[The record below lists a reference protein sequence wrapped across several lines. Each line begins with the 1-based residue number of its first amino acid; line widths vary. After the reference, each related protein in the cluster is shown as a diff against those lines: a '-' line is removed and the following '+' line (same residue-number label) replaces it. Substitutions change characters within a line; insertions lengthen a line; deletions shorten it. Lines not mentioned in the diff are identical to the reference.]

1 MSGKRYPEEFKIE
14 AVKQVIDRGH
24 SVSSVATRLDIT
36 THSLYAWIK
45 KYGPDSSTNKEQSD
59 AQAEIRRLQKELK
72 RVTDERD
79 NIKKSRGV
87 LRKAVRLRYAFIRD
101 NSLCWPVRLLCRVLD
116 VHPSGFYAWFKQPY
130 SQRHQIDLR
139 LTGQI
144 KQFWLESGCV
154 YGYRKIHLD
163 LRDSGQQCGVNRVWR
178 LMNRAGIKAQVGYR
192 SPRAHKGEV
201 SIVSPNRLQR
211 QFNPDAP
218 DERWVTDITYIRTHE
233 GWLYLAVVVD
243 LFSRKIIGWSM
254 QSRMTKDIVLNAL
267 LMAIWRRNPLKQV
280 MVHSD
285 QGSQYTSHEWQSF
298 LKSHGLE
305 GSMSRRG
312 NCHDNAVAESFFQL
326 LKRERIKKKIYGTR
340 EEARSDIFDY
350 IEMFYNSKRRHGSSN
365 QMSPTEYENQY
376 YQRLRSVQIIRG
388 DSVNIFH
395 FSCR

>member
-14 AVKQVIDRGH
+14 AVKQVVDRGY
-24 SVSSVATRLDIT
+24 SVASVATRLDIT

-79 NIKKSRGV
+79 IFKKSRGV

-101 NSLCWPVRLLCRVLD
+101 NSCCWPVRLLCRVLD
-116 VHPSGFYAWFKQPY
+116 VHPSGFYAWLQQPH
-130 SQRHQIDLR
+130 SQRHQADLR

-178 LMNRAGIKAQVGYR
+178 LMKRVGIKAQVGYR
-192 SPRAHKGEV
+192 SPRARKGEA

-233 GWLYLAVVVD
+233 GWLYLAVIVD

-267 LMAIWRRNPLKQV
+267 LMAVWRRNPEKQV
-280 MVHSD
+280 LVHSD

-350 IEMFYNSKRRHGSSN
+350 IEMFYNSKRRHGSSE

-376 YQRLRSVQIIRG
+376 YQRLGSV
-388 DSVNIFH
+388 
-395 FSCR
+395 

>member
-79 NIKKSRGV
+79 IFKKSRGV

-101 NSLCWPVRLLCRVLD
+101 NSRCWPVRLLCRVLD

-130 SQRHQIDLR
+130 SQRHQVDLR

-192 SPRAHKGEV
+192 SPRAHKGEI

-218 DERWVTDITYIRTHE
+218 DKRWVTDITYVRTHE
-233 GWLYLAVVVD
+233 GWLYLAVVVE

-267 LMAIWRRNPLKQV
+267 LMAVWRRNPQKQV
-280 MVHSD
+280 LVHSD

-376 YQRLRSVQIIRG
+376 YQRLRSV
-388 DSVNIFH
+388 
-395 FSCR
+395 

>member
-14 AVKQVIDRGH
+14 AVKQVVDRGY
-24 SVSSVATRLDIT
+24 SVASVATRLDIT

-45 KYGPDSSTNKEQSD
+45 KYGPDSSINKEQSD

-79 NIKKSRGV
+79 IFKKSRGV

-101 NSLCWPVRLLCRVLD
+101 NTCCWPVRLLCRVLD
-116 VHPSGFYAWFKQPY
+116 VHPSGFYAWLQQPH
-130 SQRHQIDLR
+130 SQRHQADLR

-178 LMNRAGIKAQVGYR
+178 LMKRVGIKAQVGYR
-192 SPRAHKGEV
+192 SPRARKGEA

-267 LMAIWRRNPLKQV
+267 LMAVWRRNPQKQV
-280 MVHSD
+280 LVHSD

-350 IEMFYNSKRRHGSSN
+350 IEMFYNSKRRHGSSD

-376 YQRLRSVQIIRG
+376 YQRLGSV
-388 DSVNIFH
+388 
-395 FSCR
+395 

>member
-14 AVKQVIDRGH
+14 AVKQVVDRGH

-72 RVTDERD
+72 RVIDERD
-79 NIKKSRGV
+79 IFKKSRGV

-101 NSLCWPVRLLCRVLD
+101 NACCWPVRLLCRVLD
-116 VHPSGFYAWFKQPY
+116 VHPSGFYAWLQQPH
-130 SQRHQIDLR
+130 SQRHQADLR

-178 LMNRAGIKAQVGYR
+178 LMKRAGIKAQVGYR
-192 SPRAHKGEV
+192 SPRARKGEA

-267 LMAIWRRNPLKQV
+267 LMAVWRRNPQKQV
-280 MVHSD
+280 LVHSD

-350 IEMFYNSKRRHGSSN
+350 IEMFYNCRRRHGSSD
-365 QMSPTEYENQY
+365 QMPPAEYENLY
-376 YQRLRSVQIIRG
+376 YQRLGSV
-388 DSVNIFH
+388 
-395 FSCR
+395 

>member
-14 AVKQVIDRGH
+14 AVKQVVDRGY
-24 SVSSVATRLDIT
+24 SVASVATRLDIT

-45 KYGPDSSTNKEQSD
+45 KYGPDSSTNKEESD

-79 NIKKSRGV
+79 IFKKSRGV

-101 NSLCWPVRLLCRVLD
+101 NTCCWPVRLLCRVLD
-116 VHPSGFYAWFKQPY
+116 VHPSGFYAWLQQPH
-130 SQRHQIDLR
+130 SQRHQADLR

-178 LMNRAGIKAQVGYR
+178 LMKRVGIKAQVGYR
-192 SPRAHKGEV
+192 SPRARKGEA

-218 DERWVTDITYIRTHE
+218 DERWVTDITCIRTHE

-267 LMAIWRRNPLKQV
+267 LMAVWRRNPQKQV
-280 MVHSD
+280 LVHSD

-350 IEMFYNSKRRHGSSN
+350 IEMFYNSKRRHGSSD

-376 YQRLRSVQIIRG
+376 YQRLGSV
-388 DSVNIFH
+388 
-395 FSCR
+395 

>member
-1 MSGKRYPEEFKIE
+1 MSGKRYPEEFKTE
-14 AVKQVIDRGH
+14 AVKQVVDRGY
-24 SVSSVATRLDIT
+24 SVASVATRLDIT

-79 NIKKSRGV
+79 ILKKAGGV

-101 NSLCWPVRLLCRVLD
+101 NSCCWPVRLLCRVLD
-116 VHPSGFYAWFKQPY
+116 VHPSGFYAWLQQPH
-130 SQRHQIDLR
+130 SQRHQADLR

-178 LMNRAGIKAQVGYR
+178 LMKRVGIKAQVGYR
-192 SPRAHKGEV
+192 SPRARKGEA

-267 LMAIWRRNPLKQV
+267 LMAVWRRNPEKQV
-280 MVHSD
+280 LVHSD

-350 IEMFYNSKRRHGSSN
+350 IEMFYNSKRRHGSSE
-365 QMSPTEYENQY
+365 QMSPTEYEKQY
-376 YQRLRSVQIIRG
+376 YQRLGSV
-388 DSVNIFH
+388 
-395 FSCR
+395 

>member
-14 AVKQVIDRGH
+14 AVKQVVDRGY

-79 NIKKSRGV
+79 IFKKSRGV

-101 NSLCWPVRLLCRVLD
+101 NICCWPVRLLCRVLD

-130 SQRHQIDLR
+130 SQRHQVDLR

-178 LMNRAGIKAQVGYR
+178 LMNRAEIKAQVGYR
-192 SPRAHKGEV
+192 SPRARKGEA

-218 DERWVTDITYIRTHE
+218 DKRWVTDITYIRTHE

-267 LMAIWRRNPLKQV
+267 LMAVWRRNPQKQV
-280 MVHSD
+280 LVHSD

-376 YQRLRSVQIIRG
+376 YQRLGSV
-388 DSVNIFH
+388 
-395 FSCR
+395 

>member
-14 AVKQVIDRGH
+14 AVKQVVDRGY
-24 SVSSVATRLDIT
+24 SVASVATRLDIT
-36 THSLYAWIK
+36 THSLYSWIK
-45 KYGPDSSTNKEQSD
+45 KYGPDSSINKEQSD

-79 NIKKSRGV
+79 IFKKSRGV

-101 NSLCWPVRLLCRVLD
+101 NSCCWPVRLLCRVLD
-116 VHPSGFYAWFKQPY
+116 VHPSGFYAWLQQPH
-130 SQRHQIDLR
+130 SQRHQADLR

-178 LMNRAGIKAQVGYR
+178 LMKRVGIKAQVGYR
-192 SPRAHKGEV
+192 SPRACKGEA

-267 LMAIWRRNPLKQV
+267 LMAVWRRNPQKQV
-280 MVHSD
+280 LVHSD

-312 NCHDNAVAESFFQL
+312 NCHDNVVAESFFQL

-350 IEMFYNSKRRHGSSN
+350 IEMFYNSKRRHGSSD

-376 YQRLRSVQIIRG
+376 YQRLGSV
-388 DSVNIFH
+388 
-395 FSCR
+395 

>member
-1 MSGKRYPEEFKIE
+1 MSGKRYPEEFKTE
-14 AVKQVIDRGH
+14 AVKQVVDRGY
-24 SVSSVATRLDIT
+24 SVASVATRLDIT

-79 NIKKSRGV
+79 IFKKSRGV

-101 NSLCWPVRLLCRVLD
+101 NTCCWPVRLLCRVLD
-116 VHPSGFYAWFKQPY
+116 VHPSGFYAWLQQPH
-130 SQRHQIDLR
+130 SQRHQADLR

-178 LMNRAGIKAQVGYR
+178 LMKRVGIKAQVGYR
-192 SPRAHKGEV
+192 SARARKGEA

-267 LMAIWRRNPLKQV
+267 LMAVWRRNPQKQV
-280 MVHSD
+280 LVHSD

-350 IEMFYNSKRRHGSSN
+350 IEMFYNSKRRHGSSDH
-365 QMSPTEYENQY
+365 MSPTEYENQY
-376 YQRLRSVQIIRG
+376 YQRLGSV
-388 DSVNIFH
+388 
-395 FSCR
+395 

>member
-79 NIKKSRGV
+79 ILKKAGGV

-101 NSLCWPVRLLCRVLD
+101 NSRCWPVRLLCRVLD

-130 SQRHQIDLR
+130 SQRHQVDLR

-192 SPRAHKGEV
+192 SPRARKGEA

-218 DERWVTDITYIRTHE
+218 DKRWVTDITYIRTHE

-267 LMAIWRRNPLKQV
+267 LMAVWRRNPQKQV
-280 MVHSD
+280 LVHSD

-326 LKRERIKKKIYGTR
+326 LKRERIKNRIYGTR

-376 YQRLRSVQIIRG
+376 YQRLGSV
-388 DSVNIFH
+388 
-395 FSCR
+395 

>member
-45 KYGPDSSTNKEQSD
+45 KFGPDSSTNKEQSD
-59 AQAEIRRLQKELK
+59 TRAEIRRLQKELK

-79 NIKKSRGV
+79 IFKKSRGV
-87 LRKAVRLRYAFIRD
+87 LLNAVRLRYAFIRD
-101 NSLCWPVRLLCRVLD
+101 NICCWPVRMLCRVLD
-116 VHPSGFYAWFKQPY
+116 VHPSGFYAWLKQPH
-130 SQRHQIDLR
+130 SQRHQTDLR

-163 LRDSGQQCGVNRVWR
+163 LRDTGQQCGVNRVWR
-178 LMNRAGIKAQVGYR
+178 LMKRAGIKSQVGYR
-192 SPRAHKGEV
+192 SPRARKGEA
-201 SIVSPNRLQR
+201 SIVSPSRLQR
-211 QFNPDAP
+211 QFNPDVP
-218 DERWVTDITYIRTHE
+218 DERWVTDITYIRTRE

-267 LMAIWRRNPLKQV
+267 LMSVWRRNPQKQV
-280 MVHSD
+280 LVHSD

-350 IEMFYNSKRRHGSSN
+350 IEMFYNSKRRHGSSD
-365 QMSPTEYENQY
+365 QMSPAEYENQY
-376 YQRLRSVQIIRG
+376 YQRLGSV
-388 DSVNIFH
+388 
-395 FSCR
+395 

>member
-1 MSGKRYPEEFKIE
+1 MSGKRYPEEFKTE
-14 AVKQVIDRGH
+14 AVKQVVDRGY
-24 SVSSVATRLDIT
+24 SVASVATRLDIT

-79 NIKKSRGV
+79 IFKKSRGV

-101 NSLCWPVRLLCRVLD
+101 NSCCWPVRLLCRVLD
-116 VHPSGFYAWFKQPY
+116 VHPSGFYAWLQQPH
-130 SQRHQIDLR
+130 SQRHQADLR

-178 LMNRAGIKAQVGYR
+178 LMKRVGIKAQVGYR
-192 SPRAHKGEV
+192 SPRARKGEA

-267 LMAIWRRNPLKQV
+267 LMAVWRRNPEKQV
-280 MVHSD
+280 LVHSD

-350 IEMFYNSKRRHGSSN
+350 IEMFYNSKRRHGSSE
-365 QMSPTEYENQY
+365 QMSPTKYENQY
-376 YQRLRSVQIIRG
+376 YQRLGSV
-388 DSVNIFH
+388 
-395 FSCR
+395 

>member
-14 AVKQVIDRGH
+14 AVKQVVDRGY
-24 SVSSVATRLDIT
+24 SVASVATRLDIT
-36 THSLYAWIK
+36 THSLYSRIK

-79 NIKKSRGV
+79 IFKKSRGV
-87 LRKAVRLRYAFIRD
+87 LRKAVRLRHAFIRD
-101 NSLCWPVRLLCRVLD
+101 NTCCWPVRLLCRVLD
-116 VHPSGFYAWFKQPY
+116 VHLSGFYAWLQQPH
-130 SQRHQIDLR
+130 SQRHQADLR

-178 LMNRAGIKAQVGYR
+178 LMKRVGIKAQVGYR
-192 SPRAHKGEV
+192 SPRARKGEA

-233 GWLYLAVVVD
+233 GWLYLAVVVE

-254 QSRMTKDIVLNAL
+254 QSWMTKDIVLNSL
-267 LMAIWRRNPLKQV
+267 LMAVCRRNPQKQV
-280 MVHSD
+280 LVHSD

-350 IEMFYNSKRRHGSSN
+350 IEMFYNSKRRHGSSD

-376 YQRLRSVQIIRG
+376 YQRLGSV
-388 DSVNIFH
+388 
-395 FSCR
+395 

>member
-14 AVKQVIDRGH
+14 AVKQVVDRGY

-79 NIKKSRGV
+79 IFKKSRGV

-101 NSLCWPVRLLCRVLD
+101 NICCWPVRLLCRVLD

-130 SQRHQIDLR
+130 SQRHQVDLR

-192 SPRAHKGEV
+192 SQRARKGEA

-218 DERWVTDITYIRTHE
+218 DKRWVTDITYIRTHE

-267 LMAIWRRNPLKQV
+267 LMAVWRRNPQKQV
-280 MVHSD
+280 LVHSD

-376 YQRLRSVQIIRG
+376 YQRLGSV
-388 DSVNIFH
+388 
-395 FSCR
+395 

>member
-14 AVKQVIDRGH
+14 AVKQVVDRGY
-24 SVSSVATRLDIT
+24 SVASVATRLDIT

-45 KYGPDSSTNKEQSD
+45 KYGPDSSTNKEESD

-79 NIKKSRGV
+79 IFKKSRGV

-101 NSLCWPVRLLCRVLD
+101 NTCCWPVRLLCRVLD
-116 VHPSGFYAWFKQPY
+116 VHPSGFYAWLQQPH
-130 SQRHQIDLR
+130 SQRHQADLR

-178 LMNRAGIKAQVGYR
+178 LMKRVGIKAQVGYR
-192 SPRAHKGEV
+192 SPRARKGEA

-218 DERWVTDITYIRTHE
+218 DESWVTDITYIRTHE

-243 LFSRKIIGWSM
+243 LFSRKIIGWSI

-267 LMAIWRRNPLKQV
+267 LMAVWRRNPQKQV
-280 MVHSD
+280 LVHSD

-312 NCHDNAVAESFFQL
+312 NCPDNAVAESFFQL

-350 IEMFYNSKRRHGSSN
+350 IEMFYNSKRRHGSSE

-376 YQRLRSVQIIRG
+376 YQRLGSV
-388 DSVNIFH
+388 
-395 FSCR
+395 

>member
-79 NIKKSRGV
+79 IFKKSRGV

-298 LKSHGLE
+298 LKSYGLE

-376 YQRLRSVQIIRG
+376 YQRLRSV
-388 DSVNIFH
+388 
-395 FSCR
+395 

>member
-14 AVKQVIDRGH
+14 AVKQVVDRGY
-24 SVSSVATRLDIT
+24 SVASVATRLDIT

-45 KYGPDSSTNKEQSD
+45 KYGPDSSTNKEESD

-79 NIKKSRGV
+79 IFKKSRGV

-101 NSLCWPVRLLCRVLD
+101 NICCWPVRLLCRVLD
-116 VHPSGFYAWFKQPY
+116 VHPSGFYAWLQQPH
-130 SQRHQIDLR
+130 SQRHQADLR

-178 LMNRAGIKAQVGYR
+178 LMKRVGIKAQVGYR
-192 SPRAHKGEV
+192 SPRARKGEA

-233 GWLYLAVVVD
+233 GWLYLAVFVD

-267 LMAIWRRNPLKQV
+267 LMAVWRRNPQKQV
-280 MVHSD
+280 LVHSD

-350 IEMFYNSKRRHGSSN
+350 IEMFYNSRRRHGSSD
-365 QMSPTEYENQY
+365 QMPPTEYENQY
-376 YQRLRSVQIIRG
+376 YQRLGSV
-388 DSVNIFH
+388 
-395 FSCR
+395 

>member
-1 MSGKRYPEEFKIE
+1 MSGKRYPEEFKTE
-14 AVKQVIDRGH
+14 AVKQVVDRGY
-24 SVSSVATRLDIT
+24 SVASVATRLDIT

-45 KYGPDSSTNKEQSD
+45 KYGPDSSANKEQSD

-79 NIKKSRGV
+79 IFKKSRGV

-101 NSLCWPVRLLCRVLD
+101 NTCCWPVRLLCRVLD
-116 VHPSGFYAWFKQPY
+116 VHPSGFYAWLQQPH
-130 SQRHQIDLR
+130 SQRHQADLR

-178 LMNRAGIKAQVGYR
+178 LMKRVGIKAQVGYR
-192 SPRAHKGEV
+192 SPRARKGEA

-218 DERWVTDITYIRTHE
+218 DKRWVTDITYIRTHE

-267 LMAIWRRNPLKQV
+267 LMAVWRRNPQKQV
-280 MVHSD
+280 LVHSD

-350 IEMFYNSKRRHGSSN
+350 IEMFYNSKRRHGSSD

-376 YQRLRSVQIIRG
+376 YQRL
-388 DSVNIFH
+388 NN
-395 FSCR
+395 

>member
-14 AVKQVIDRGH
+14 AVKQVIGRGH

-79 NIKKSRGV
+79 IFKKSRGV

-101 NSLCWPVRLLCRVLD
+101 NSRCWPVRLLCRVLN

-130 SQRHQIDLR
+130 SQRHQVDLR

-192 SPRAHKGEV
+192 SPRAHKGEA

-218 DERWVTDITYIRTHE
+218 DKRWVTDITYIRTHE

-267 LMAIWRRNPLKQV
+267 LMALWRRNPQKQV
-280 MVHSD
+280 LVHSD

-376 YQRLRSVQIIRG
+376 YQRLGSV
-388 DSVNIFH
+388 
-395 FSCR
+395 

>member
-1 MSGKRYPEEFKIE
+1 MSGKRYPEEFKTE
-14 AVKQVIDRGH
+14 AVKQVVDRGY

-79 NIKKSRGV
+79 IFKKSRGV

-101 NSLCWPVRLLCRVLD
+101 NSCCWPVRLLCRVLD
-116 VHPSGFYAWFKQPY
+116 VHPSGFYAWLQQPH
-130 SQRHQIDLR
+130 SQRHQADLR

-178 LMNRAGIKAQVGYR
+178 LMKRVGIKAQVGYR
-192 SPRAHKGEV
+192 SPRARKGEA

-267 LMAIWRRNPLKQV
+267 LMAVWRRNPEKQV
-280 MVHSD
+280 LVHSD

-350 IEMFYNSKRRHGSSN
+350 IEMFYNSKRRHGSSE

-376 YQRLRSVQIIRG
+376 YQRLGSV
-388 DSVNIFH
+388 
-395 FSCR
+395 